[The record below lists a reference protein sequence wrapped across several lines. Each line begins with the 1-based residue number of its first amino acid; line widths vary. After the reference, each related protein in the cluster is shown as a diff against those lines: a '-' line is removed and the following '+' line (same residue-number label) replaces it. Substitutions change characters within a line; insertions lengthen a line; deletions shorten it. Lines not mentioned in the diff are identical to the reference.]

1 LTSFSHSKIGSF
13 QKCPR
18 AYEYRYVLKER
29 ERFSTIER
37 HMGTSVHEVL
47 HWLYAQ
53 RQTGQHP
60 SRQQV
65 EQRYTDQWN
74 TPGLD
79 GSIVVK
85 SGLGQDDYQRD
96 GRRMVLGYF
105 DDAFQRDDSDTLL
118 LEQSFKIPLS
128 DEIRFTGIIDRVA
141 RTAGGGLRIT
151 DYKTGSRVTDPM
163 SDPQLAYYALYVF
176 DVQPDDEVELAFEDL
191 RNRKSLT
198 ATLHRE
204 QAANYVRRL
213 MRDIGSIESAVG
225 YAPNPSALCRWC
237 GYNPICDAAEGRTP
251 GVAPEGSRRTE
262 GSRSCPRCGSHLRER
277 SGRHGRFVGC
287 TGFPECRYTRD
298 AW

>member
-47 HWLYAQ
+47 HWLYTQ

-74 TPGLD
+74 SPGLD

-96 GRRMVLGYF
+96 GRRMVLDYF
-105 DDAFQRDDSDTLL
+105 DGAYQHDDSDTLL
-118 LEQSFKIPLS
+118 LEQRFKIPLS

-141 RTAGGGLRIT
+141 RTAAGHLRVT
-151 DYKTGSRVTDPM
+151 DYKTGSRVGDPM

-198 ATLHRE
+198 ATLRRE
-204 QAANYVRRL
+204 EAASYVRRL
-213 MRDIGSIESAVG
+213 LRDIASIESAAG
-225 YAPNPSALCRWC
+225 YEPNPSVLCRWC
-237 GYNPICDAAEGRTP
+237 GYNPICDAAEGRPP
-251 GVAPEGSRRTE
+251 GVAPEGALRTE

-277 SGRHGRFVGC
+277 SGKFGTFVGC
-287 TGFPECRYTRD
+287 TGFPDCRYTRD
-298 AW
+298 SW